1 MLASKH
7 VLTMDDVSAEEIALI
22 LDTAESFAEVNQ
34 RRIKKLP
41 TLRGRTVVN
50 LFFEP
55 STRTRTSFEI
65 AAKRLS
71 ADGINFSASS
81 SATVKGETLRDTA
94 KTLAAM
100 ACDLVVVRHKYAGAP
115 QMLADSMDCSIVNG
129 GDGVHQHPTQA
140 LLDLYTMRQ
149 RFPSFAGL
157 RVAIVGDV
165 LHSRVAR
172 SNVLALH
179 TMGAEVTLVAPPTL
193 LPARVETWGAG
204 VSYDL
209 DAVLPKQDVVMLLRV
224 QLERQQ
230 AGFFPSL
237 REYARLY
244 GLDAARLAA
253 MAPHAIVMHP
263 GPMNRGVE
271 IAAEVA
277 DSLERSVIA
286 NQVSNGISVRMAML
300 YLLLGGPPV
309 PGDHDEQGA
318 RGSRSGAVAQ
328 DEPLGSGM
336 DRALAEPAREVARDG

>member
-7 VLTMDDVSAEEIALI
+7 IMTMDDVTADEIALI

-71 ADGINFSASS
+71 ADGINFAASS

-100 ACDLVVVRHKYAGAP
+100 SCDLVVVRHKYAGAP
-115 QMLADSMDCSIVNG
+115 QMLAEVMDCSIVNG

-149 RFPSFAGL
+149 ALGKLEGL
-157 RVAIVGDV
+157 RVGIVGDIS
-165 LHSRVAR
+165 HSRVAGSLVPALR
-172 SNVLALH
+172 KVGATPIVIGPPTLMPARPDVL
-179 TMGAEVTLVAPPTL
+179 GAEVA
-193 LPARVETWGAG
+193 W
-204 VSYDL
+204 DL
-209 DAVLPKQDVVMLLRV
+209 DEVLPTIDVCYLLRV
-224 QLERQQ
+224 QFERADQMP
-230 AGFFPSL
+230 FPSN
-237 REYARLY
+237 REYATLY
-244 GLDAARLAA
+244 GLNTARLAKL
-253 MAPHAIVMHP
+253 PSHAIVMHP

-271 IAAEVA
+271 ISADVA
-277 DSLERSVIA
+277 DSSRSLILD
-286 NQVSNGISVRMAML
+286 QVESGVAVRMAVM
-300 YLLLGGPPV
+300 YLLLGGA
-309 PGDHDEQGA
+309 D
-318 RGSRSGAVAQ
+318 SGAA
-328 DEPLGSGM
+328 
-336 DRALAEPAREVARDG
+336 A